1 MEPCAW
7 ASTCWDCSL
16 SMLGFHCP
24 EILNTNLDIG
34 LNLQDGVKLKIVFHL
49 SGWVVDRDLSHSKFS
64 GVRGMLLESQLCKIK
79 HLCEPHSVD
88 SAWWDGLMIE
98 PHSVACV
105 WQVSLTADSTI
116 HMNCLYWDSE
126 THSPSLILILDRHVF
141 LQVGWFHL
149 RWNES
154 QVLCD
159 INQLLAGILRLSF
172 LAREQKA
179 LYSTEMIS
187 RALRKGRLF
196 TF

>member
-79 HLCEPHSVD
+79 HLWASQCWLCLMRWPNDRATLSRMCVTSVPDCWQHNPHELPLLGLRNPFSQPD
-88 SAWWDGLMIE
+88 SYLGQ
-98 PHSVACV
+98 AC
-105 WQVSLTADSTI
+105 
-116 HMNCLYWDSE
+116 
-126 THSPSLILILDRHVF
+126 
-141 LQVGWFHL
+141 
-149 RWNES
+149 
-154 QVLCD
+154 
-159 INQLLAGILRLSF
+159 LLAGR
-172 LAREQKA
+172 
-179 LYSTEMIS
+179 MIPP
-187 RALRKGRLF
+187 
-196 TF
+196 